1 MNNRKQGQKTMNVL
15 SKLSVLSVITL
26 GILLPLPTNDIPVGK
41 VEIVE
46 SEIEI
51 EYIDTTVWDQWVFDT
66 DDTTEYMT
74 FDNETGTVTYT
85 PVEFDDTN
93 AIIVALN
100 D

>member
-15 SKLSVLSVITL
+15 NKLSVLSVITL

-46 SEIEI
+46 SEID
-51 EYIDTTVWDQWVFDT
+51 IDTTVWDQWVFDT

-74 FDNETGTVTYT
+74 FDNETGTIAYT
-85 PVEFDDTN
+85 SVVEFNDSN
-93 AIIVALN
+93 AIIVAFN

>member
-26 GILLPLPTNDIPVGK
+26 GILLPLPNNDTPVAK

-74 FDNETGTVTYT
+74 FDNETGKITYA
-85 PVEFDDTN
+85 PVEFDDSN

>member
-26 GILLPLPTNDIPVGK
+26 GILLPLPTNDTPVAK

-74 FDNETGTVTYT
+74 FDNETGTIAYT
-85 PVEFDDTN
+85 SPTQS
-93 AIIVALN
+93 
-100 D
+100 